1 MKGFRQQPQASRKE
15 RLRELDVE
23 VKNLTMSSRINQMMT
38 QQLMT
43 NAKSMHEDLTRALN
57 IISELQYKILA
68 VQKVSGLDLDK
79 MNDAANEQR
88 LVDFNEASDREDKE
102 QNFTV
107 GDTVNEQSTVV
118 LTSTTEEKDRGIFR
132 SRLKLSEC
140 GVPDLVNAFMGREV
154 GTKALVKLNGLDH
167 VVEILAIRQPV
178 PNNTTQPE
186 VPEGL
191 GNIPSSSNPTE
202 TQSPEV
208 AVST

>member
-79 MNDAANEQR
+79 MNDAANEQLWGDTKQVLFISR
-88 LVDFNEASDREDKE
+88 EGGSFLNSPSFAIDDLGQGVSTWRHYDATRDVHTVEASTYR
-102 QNFTV
+102 
-107 GDTVNEQSTVV
+107 
-118 LTSTTEEKDRGIFR
+118 
-132 SRLKLSEC
+132 
-140 GVPDLVNAFMGREV
+140 
-154 GTKALVKLNGLDH
+154 NG
-167 VVEILAIRQPV
+167 
-178 PNNTTQPE
+178 
-186 VPEGL
+186 
-191 GNIPSSSNPTE
+191 
-202 TQSPEV
+202 
-208 AVST
+208 